1 MRPRRG
7 VHDNA
12 CRAAPSV
19 DRSLAMHTPTRRDAL
34 TLLAALLVSASAPV
48 AVAQT
53 AQPPKHKALIQVS
66 DNDPQ
71 KWNLALNNARN
82 MQDDL
87 NADAIDLEI
96 VVYGPGIGMLK
107 ADSPVAKR
115 VADALKAG
123 VQVVACENTMRNQKL
138 QRTDMLAGIGYVDA
152 GVVEIMKRQQQGWA
166 YIRP

>member
-1 MRPRRG
+1 MP
-7 VHDNA
+7 
-12 CRAAPSV
+12 
-19 DRSLAMHTPTRRDAL
+19 TITRRQACM
-34 TLLAALLVSASAPV
+34 TLAAMVAAAALPV
-48 AVAQT
+48 AFAQT

-66 DNDPQ
+66 DNDAQ

-138 QRTDMLAGIGYVDA
+138 ARTDMLPGLGYVDA
-152 GVVEIMKRQQQGWA
+152 GVVEIMKKQQQGWA